1 MSAAWFVMWIEAI
14 SNTIAAG
21 TSVAGVAA
29 GFQSMSYGVQYMTE
43 IENFTNQPLILIRSE
58 VVSGYLGS
66 PPTTVVMPGRKESYN
81 AHKSSDDATGAIGA
95 VAYKIGASDNV
106 AAITISCPFDFNYYS
121 NTLALGIYRWD
132 NATIEGMP
140 KNHKDSL
147 YNQMYY
153 DDEVNETQ
161 SLTLKQT
168 ISKRKEIWTAM
179 KRKDFYYDSNPLQVY
194 DDAGEYLLRG
204 TMGTSHMPTVKIS
217 LFPTD
222 PKRLAPSLKQPSIF
236 NFFRKH

>member
-1 MSAAWFVMWIEAI
+1 M
-14 SNTIAAG
+14 
-21 TSVAGVAA
+21 
-29 GFQSMSYGVQYMTE
+29 
-43 IENFTNQPLILIRSE
+43 
-58 VVSGYLGS
+58 
-66 PPTTVVMPGRKESYN
+66 
-81 AHKSSDDATGAIGA
+81 
-95 VAYKIGASDNV
+95 AYKIGASDNV

-121 NTLALGIYRWD
+121 NTLALGIYRSD

-140 KNHKDSL
+140 KNSKESL

-153 DDEVNETQ
+153 GEEVNKTE

-168 ISKRKEIWTAM
+168 MSKMLERPTEIWTAM
-179 KRKDFYYDSNPLQVY
+179 KIKDFYYDSNPLQVY
-194 DDAGEYLLRG
+194 DEAGEYLLRG